1 MSSPYG
7 QATVILG
14 FTGSGRLAMTE
25 QDLIALLAE
34 VDIEYVVRTARGPAE
49 SGSLARKA
57 VEGGSG
63 YLICVGDD
71 WTLHEVVNG
80 IMNEQ
85 GPLNPDLV
93 LAVLPTGEEGSDF
106 LRTMGLSAEPGDSV
120 YLLDSEA
127 FFGIDVGRITWGPD
141 IPGYRYFIN
150 MAQAGMGGEM
160 ARRRASLPRSLGR
173 VGDLLAF
180 WLTLGRFKIPKG
192 TVRIDRRSYG
202 GPVANLVVANGQF
215 CRNGVRM
222 AMKAH
227 PGDGKFDVLIQ
238 KGTKRDF
245 VETMT
250 LSLKGEHLP
259 SSNIKEYLSANVEVS
274 ADIPL
279 AVEADGKM
287 LGYTP
292 ALFEIVPQ
300 AFRLKI

>member
-1 MSSPYG
+1 MTSPYG
-7 QATVILG
+7 EATVILG
-14 FTGSGRLAMTE
+14 FTGSGRLAMSAE
-25 QDLIALLAE
+25 DLNALLAK
-34 VDIEYVVRTARGPAE
+34 VDIEYVVRTATGPADA
-49 SGSLARKA
+49 GHLARVA

-85 GPLNPDLV
+85 GPVNPNLV
-93 LAVLPTGEEGSDF
+93 LAMLPTEEEGSDF
-106 LRTMGLSAEPGDSV
+106 LRTMGLSALPAESV
-120 YLLDSEA
+120 HLLDSEA

-141 IPGYRYFIN
+141 VPGYQYFIN

-160 ARRRASLPRSLGR
+160 ARRRKGLPKSLGR
-173 VGDLLAF
+173 VGDLLSF
-180 WLTLGRFKIPKG
+180 WLTLGRFKVPNA

-215 CRNGVRM
+215 YRDGVRM

-245 VETMT
+245 VETMS

-259 SSNIKEYLSANVEVS
+259 SKSIKEYLSANVEVS

-287 LGYTP
+287 AGFTP
-292 ALFEIVPQ
+292 ALFEIVAQ

>member
-14 FTGSGRLAMTE
+14 FTGSGRLAMNE

-49 SGSLARKA
+49 AGNLAREA

-93 LAVLPTGEEGSDF
+93 LAVLPTAGEGSDF
-106 LRTMGLSAEPGDSV
+106 LRTMGLSAEPADCV

-141 IPGYRYFIN
+141 VPGYRYFIN

-173 VGDLLAF
+173 MGDLLAF
-180 WLTLGRFKIPKG
+180 WLTLGRFKVPKG

-215 CRNGVRM
+215 YRNGVRM

-245 VETMT
+245 VETLT
-250 LSLKGEHLP
+250 LSLKAGHLP
-259 SSNIKEYLSANVEVS
+259 SRNIKEYLSANVEIS